1 MFDLP
6 AFRIGRVFGIP
17 IEINATWLIIFSFLS
32 FSLATGYFGNPR
44 AVPEAQGS
52 PAWVYALVAVVSA
65 TLFFMSLVLHELA
78 HSLVARA
85 GGVPVNKITLFL
97 LGGVSQMED
106 EPHSPGK
113 EFVMAF
119 AGPATSLLI
128 AAVSSIAGTVLQRS
142 GAPWWLWSPLGYL
155 ALVNLLLGLFNLL
168 PGFPLDGG
176 RVLRSILWGITGDLV
191 RSTRWAARV
200 GQFFGWS
207 MVGLFVA
214 NLVSGGR
221 LAGGDPFA
229 YFWLGLIGWFIT
241 TMAGTAYRQVV
252 IKDQLSRFVVAN
264 AMTPS
269 PQYIPGD
276 ITLEDAAHQ
285 YFLGG
290 RHSRYPVM
298 ADGQIVGVITLPMLK
313 GGPATGVAIPH
324 VLDAADRDLASLV
337 VDAATHVDDTLPRLM
352 PDRPGALLVVSGGRM
367 VGILTRAD
375 VIDLLQRAGAIAGSS

>member
-17 IEINATWLIIFSFLS
+17 IEINVTWLIIFGFLS
-32 FSLATGYFGNPR
+32 FSLATAYFPAPQVAPG
-44 AVPEAQGS
+44 E
-52 PAWVYALVAVVSA
+52 PAWQYAIVAVVSA
-65 TLFFMSLVLHELA
+65 LLFFASLILHELA

-85 GGVPVNKITLFL
+85 GGVPVSKITLFL

-106 EPHSPGK
+106 EPHSAGK

-119 AGPATSLLI
+119 AGPGTSLLI
-128 AAVSSIAGTVLQRS
+128 GAVAYIAAEVLQKS
-142 GAPWWLWSPLGYL
+142 VGAPWWVWSPLGYL
-155 ALVNLLLGLFNLL
+155 ALVNMLLGVFNLL

-191 RSTRWAARV
+191 KSTRWAARV

-207 MVGLFVA
+207 MVGLFVINFLTA
-214 NLVSGGR
+214 GR

-229 YFWLGLIGWFIT
+229 FFWLGLIGWFIT
-241 TMAGTAYRQVV
+241 TMAGAAYRQVV
-252 IKDQLSRFVVAN
+252 VKDQLSKFVVAN

-269 PQYIPGD
+269 PQHIPGE

-298 ADGQIVGVITLPMLK
+298 SEGQIVGVITLPMLK
-313 GGPATGVAIPH
+313 EIPRNEWPFRT
-324 VLDAADRDLASLV
+324 VLDVADKDLSSLV
-337 VDAATHVDDTLPRLM
+337 VDAATHVDDTLSRLL

-375 VIDLLQRAGAIAGSS
+375 VIDLLQRAGAVGSA

>member
-1 MFDLP
+1 VFDLP

-17 IEINATWLIIFSFLS
+17 IEINATWLVIFGFLS
-32 FSLATGYFGNPR
+32 FSLATGYFGNAR
-44 AVPEAQGS
+44 VVPEAQGS
-52 PAWVYALVAVVSA
+52 PAWVYALVAIISA
-65 TLFFMSLVLHELA
+65 VLFFASLVLHELA

-85 GGVPVNKITLFL
+85 GGVPVKKITLFL
-97 LGGVSQMED
+97 LGGVSQMEE

-119 AGPATSLLI
+119 AGPGTSLLI
-128 AAVSSIAGTVLQRS
+128 GAVAFITGIVLERL
-142 GAPWWLWSPLGYL
+142 GAPWWLYSPLGYL
-155 ALVNLLLGLFNLL
+155 GFVNVLLGVFNLI
-168 PGFPLDGG
+168 PGFPMDGG

-191 RSTRWAARV
+191 KSTRWAARV
-200 GQFFGWS
+200 GQVFGWS
-207 MVGLFVA
+207 MIALFVA
-214 NLVSGGR
+214 NLLTAGR
-221 LAGGDPFA
+221 LAGGDPFQ

-269 PQYIPGD
+269 PQAIPGE

-290 RHSRYPVM
+290 RHSRYPVL
-298 ADGQIVGVITLPMLK
+298 ADGQIVGIITLPLLK
-313 GGPATGVAIPH
+313 DVPRNEWPFRSVVDT
-324 VLDAADRDLASLV
+324 ADKDLASLV
-337 VDAATHVDDTLPRLM
+337 VDAATHVDDTLARLV

-375 VIDLLQRAGAIAGSS
+375 VIDLLQRAGAVQGG